1 MRGASILL
9 CAALALAGCSP
20 FGPTDEGDTAEQLPL
35 VGQEKIDAGK
45 FECVARGG
53 KWLAR
58 DGAFICVTMTSDSGK
73 SCQAGSECEGE
84 CLARS
89 KTCAPVTPLL
99 GCNEVMSEAGYP
111 MQLCVQ

>member
-1 MRGASILL
+1 MRAASILL
-9 CAALALAGCSP
+9 GAALALAACKP
-20 FGPTDEGDTAEQLPL
+20 FGATDGGDTEEQLPL

-45 FECVARGG
+45 FECVAPGG
-53 KWLAR
+53 NWVAR
-58 DGAFICVTMTSDSGK
+58 DGAFICVKMTSDSGK

-99 GCNEVMSEAGYP
+99 GCNDVMSEAGYP